1 MSFKTTYKQSSQ
13 TQMKSIIF
21 ASEIKTSEF
30 ILDYLNGKGQFYIQ
44 NKYFPISSIPADKK
58 TSFEDVEFSDP
69 KKNSTCYHVPSI
81 YYNYQGTYSNRF
93 VIGWGDPVNDNE
105 WWIGNPY
112 QGYDL
117 INKKPVSIID
127 DWKTSKIKT
136 INIPITRS
144 ILTNYDQELV
154 KLSFHLNEVFSIL
167 MFASIFKIDLAKY
180 SKCSNNTEF
189 YKEFIDDINKI
200 LKSLKFSVLIP
211 YLSSESIDNYN
222 KLIYTI
228 KDEANSGSKTVYC
241 YAYKSEDYYY
251 PIDTLRSLFNSCVKD
266 RNNLPVISNL
276 VSFNPKMNKIIDIL
290 KTPGEILKNKFSYQV
305 YEKIN
310 TDGTKEIKLSTKLA
324 ADFTLLNPKLSITDK
339 ASSMCSQ
346 FAQGNNFVPVNSEEI
361 LMKYYH
367 KKVTGL
373 IFFSLSYIFGAY
385 TVPTIGL
392 GFKVSRFDFEEMAAT
407 NNQVNQDIMSFIQ
420 SRRKTVTVNDSIED
434 KEDQYE
440 DSLNDYNGED
450 VIME

>member
-1 MSFKTTYKQSSQ
+1 MSFKSTP

-21 ASEIKTSEF
+21 ASQIKTSDF
-30 ILDYLNGKGQFYIQ
+30 ILDYLNGKGQFYVQ

-58 TSFEDVEFSDP
+58 TSFEDIEFSD
-69 KKNSTCYHVPSI
+69 KKTKSICYHVPSI
-81 YYNYQGTYSNRF
+81 FYNYQGTYNNRF
-93 VIGWGDPVNDNE
+93 VICWGDPVNNNE

-117 INKKPVSIID
+117 TNKKPVSIIN
-127 DWKTSKIKT
+127 DWKTSKIKS

-144 ILTNYDQELV
+144 ILTDYDQELV
-154 KLSFHLNEVFSIL
+154 KLSFHLNEAFSIL
-167 MFASIFKIDLAKY
+167 LFASIFKIDLANY

-228 KDEANSGSKTVYC
+228 KDVANSDSKTVYC
-241 YAYKSEDYYY
+241 YAYKSGDRYYT
-251 PIDTLRSLFNSCVKD
+251 IDTLRSLFSSCVKN
-266 RNNLPVISNL
+266 RENIQEFSNL
-276 VSFNPKMNKIIDIL
+276 VSYNPKMSKAIDIL

-305 YEKIN
+305 YEKLN

-324 ADFTLLNPKLSITDK
+324 AEFTLLNPILSITDRV
-339 ASSMCSQ
+339 SSMCSQ
-346 FAQGNNFVPVNSEEI
+346 FAKGSNFVPVNSEEI

-392 GFKVSRFDFEEMAAT
+392 GFKVSRFDFEEMATT
-407 NNQVNQDIMSFIQ
+407 NNQVNQDIMSIIQ
-420 SRRKTVTVNDSIED
+420 SRRKTVSVNDSIE
-434 KEDQYE
+434 ENYE
-440 DSLNDYNGED
+440 EPVEDYNGED
-450 VIME
+450 VDIE